1 MKKVFMLLALLCCTL
16 SGFAEEKYIE
26 LKKKKQPHERSGVQL
41 PTASI
46 DGQVLTIEFSEATAS
61 QITVI
66 SQGTQVV
73 VYNGSFT
80 NNQIVVN
87 LPALSDGEY
96 QLEIEQGDNLYIGEF
111 EIAD

>member
-1 MKKVFMLLALLCCTL
+1 MKKVFMLLVLLCCTL
-16 SGFAEEKYIE
+16 SGFAEEKPIKIRE
-26 LKKKKQPHERSGVQL
+26 KERPKERIPHVL

-96 QLEIEQGDNLYIGEF
+96 QLEIEQGGNLYIGDF
-111 EIAD
+111 EI